1 MQNLKA
7 AHQILAQ
14 INVHSGAFHMGFN
27 WLQLAEP
34 HRVVVELDVARCRR
48 VQVHQLGPRVVA
60 PHVQIVNKI

>member
-48 VQVHQLGPRVVA
+48 VQVH
-60 PHVQIVNKI
+60 